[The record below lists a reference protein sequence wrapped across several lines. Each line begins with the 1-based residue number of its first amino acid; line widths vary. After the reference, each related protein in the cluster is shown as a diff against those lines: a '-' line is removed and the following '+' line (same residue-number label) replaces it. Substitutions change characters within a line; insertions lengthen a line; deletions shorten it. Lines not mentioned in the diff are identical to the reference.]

1 MGRPRGTFSK
11 RNREMK
17 LKERAQAKAARRAA
31 RKDEV
36 RVGKGPPIEAA
47 TPSDLD
53 APHDSP
59 DAPPPS
65 DVAPSGP
72 VIVEPE

>member
-17 LKERAQAKAARRAA
+17 LKERAQAKQARRAA

-53 APHDSP
+53 AVPSST
-59 DAPPPS
+59 DAPPP
-65 DVAPSGP
+65 AGPSGP
-72 VIVEPE
+72 VVVEPE